1 MSDFSI
7 VNDTQTTSVDSLKT
21 YAAGQVV
28 KLPDFAEG
36 QPFVVRM
43 RRPSMM
49 ALAKQGHIPNSLLT
63 QAGKLFAGGSAIDTD
78 DSELLSDM
86 LGICEVIAR
95 SSMIE
100 PTYDDVINA
109 GLELS
114 DDQMMAIFNYTQSG
128 VKALENF
135 RS

>member
-1 MSDFSI
+1 
-7 VNDTQTTSVDSLKT
+7 
-21 YAAGQVV
+21 
-28 KLPDFAEG
+28 
-36 QPFVVRM
+36 
-43 RRPSMM
+43 
-49 ALAKQGHIPNSLLT
+49 
-63 QAGKLFAGGSAIDTD
+63 
-78 DSELLSDM
+78 
-86 LGICEVIAR
+86 
-95 SSMIE
+95 MIE